1 MPTRFPNKKTGFSIM
16 TSTHYKFQPN
26 KPDSHEEIEIGVNLI
41 SKSCDIYDMGDGNA
55 VELPNKDFLIFI
67 KTTRSNFNDAFVK
80 AEVRRRGYGKA
91 FLIRSYWEAIPESE
105 QPF

>member
-1 MPTRFPNKKTGFSIM
+1 M
-16 TSTHYKFQPN
+16 TTTKYNLKPLT
-26 KPDSHEEIEIGVNLI
+26 PDSNETIEIGVNI
-41 SKSCDIYDMGDGNA
+41 VSKSCDIYDAGDGHA

-67 KTTRSNFNDAFVK
+67 RTTRSNFNDAFVK
-80 AEVRRRGYGKA
+80 AEVRRRGYGRA

>member
-1 MPTRFPNKKTGFSIM
+1 MTTTEYNPKPNA
-16 TSTHYKFQPN
+16 
-26 KPDSHEEIEIGVNLI
+26 PDPDQIIEIGVNI
-41 SKSCDIYDMGDGNA
+41 VSKSCDIYDMGNGHA
-55 VELPNKDFLIFI
+55 AEIPNKDFLIFI
-67 KTTRSNFNDAFVK
+67 KTARSNFNDAFVK